1 MAVERDNEAV
11 DQDVCANL
19 NIPKPP
25 PDDDTES
32 EESEDEPQCEGD
44 ECELYEEEVI
54 TEDLLLDTYDIV

>member
-1 MAVERDNEAV
+1 M
-11 DQDVCANL
+11 

-25 PDDDTES
+25 PDDGTES

-54 TEDLLLDTYDIV
+54 TEDLFLDRYDIV